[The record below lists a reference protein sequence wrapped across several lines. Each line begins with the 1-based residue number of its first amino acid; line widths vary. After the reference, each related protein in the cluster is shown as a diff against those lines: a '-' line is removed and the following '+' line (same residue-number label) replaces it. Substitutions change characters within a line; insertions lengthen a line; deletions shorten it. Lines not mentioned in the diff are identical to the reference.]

1 MVNAYLPARV
11 GDLAT
16 SLTDCIEG
24 ENISNTNRRKQTTRQ
39 TKRIEG
45 TQTVQ
50 TDDFSHF
57 VEFD

>member
-24 ENISNTNRRKQTTRQ
+24 ENISNTTRRKTNNTSN
-39 TKRIEG
+39 E
-45 TQTVQ
+45 
-50 TDDFSHF
+50 DDRRETNRSN
-57 VEFD
+57 